1 VIFRRRRPEP
11 VPPSSAGQPPPPIT
25 GELVALRER
34 ARSAAELVDRSAP
47 GGHAAA
53 SAARTV
59 DELDVAARTLAE
71 TRERL
76 ALLDP
81 DRVTNELKSARR
93 RRDEARGAE
102 ELRRLEAV
110 VQAAETRFAA
120 VHRLWDRVEAIEQDA
135 EVVVARL
142 EELAA
147 SVAVS
152 GTTAGA
158 TLDLLRDEL
167 QALASTYR
175 ELDGA

>member
-1 VIFRRRRPEP
+1 MIFRRRRAEP
-11 VPPSSAGQPPPPIT
+11 VPPSSAHQPAAPPV
-25 GELVALRER
+25 GELVALRTR
-34 ARSAAELVDRSAP
+34 ARSAAGLVERSAP

-53 SAARTV
+53 SAARTLE
-59 DELDVAARTLAE
+59 ELDAAARNLAE

-81 DRVTNELKSARR
+81 DRVTNELKAARR
-93 RRDEARGAE
+93 RRDDARGE
-102 ELRRLEAV
+102 EERRRLDAMVE
-110 VQAAETRFAA
+110 AAETRFAA
-120 VHRLWDRVEAIEQDA
+120 VHRLWDRLEAIEQDA

-152 GTTAGA
+152 ETTAGA
-158 TLDLLRDEL
+158 TLDRLQDEL

>member
-1 VIFRRRRPEP
+1 
-11 VPPSSAGQPPPPIT
+11 
-25 GELVALRER
+25 VALRTR
-34 ARSAAELVDRSAP
+34 ARSAAGLVERSAP

-53 SAARTV
+53 SAARTLE
-59 DELDVAARTLAE
+59 ELDAAARNLAE

-81 DRVTNELKSARR
+81 DRVTNELKAARR
-93 RRDEARGAE
+93 RRDDARGE
-102 ELRRLEAV
+102 EERRRLDAMVE
-110 VQAAETRFAA
+110 AAETRFAA
-120 VHRLWDRVEAIEQDA
+120 VPRLWDRHEAIEQDA

-152 GTTAGA
+152 ETTAGA
-158 TLDLLRDEL
+158 TLDRLQDEL